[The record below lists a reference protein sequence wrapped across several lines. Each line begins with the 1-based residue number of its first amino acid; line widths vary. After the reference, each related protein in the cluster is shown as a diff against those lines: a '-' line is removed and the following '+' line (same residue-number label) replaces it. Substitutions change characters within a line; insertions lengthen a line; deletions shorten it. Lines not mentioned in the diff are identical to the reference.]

1 VPERDVDP
9 ARALPDRRVGH
20 GQVLDDDVPGVGELA
35 AGRDANVAG
44 PGHRPA
50 DAGHPDVVAVLDQ
63 DRVAAG
69 VGDVDPLDHRA
80 AALGDAE
87 DAPPAAACDHLT
99 DHDVGGVA
107 VADPAVA
114 VGHPEGGVTG
124 AGAGADRVH
133 RAHSGVDGVVE
144 HQPGEGGVAGHHGTD
159 GQPVH
164 TIGLHTMVVGPL
176 HVDVVDADIGGTHAA
191 VAVVVD
197 ADTQP
202 AAQPQLDLS
211 QVDVAAVA
219 YEDAEPRGAGDGE
232 VGHLDVVAVA
242 DPDHRVVPGRAP
254 GHVDGAARLEHGVA
268 GHVDALVP
276 RHAAG
281 VSYHHPLG

>member
-1 VPERDVDP
+1 QSVVPERDVDP

-35 AGRDANVAG
+35 AGRDADVAG

-69 VGDVDPLDHRA
+69 VGDVDPFDHHA
-80 AALGDAE
+80 AALGDTE
-87 DAPPAAACDHLT
+87 DAPPAAAGDHLT

-124 AGAGADRVH
+124 PGAGADSVH
-133 RAHSGVDGVVE
+133 LAHRGIDGVVE
-144 HQPGEGGVAGHHGTD
+144 HQSGEGGVAGHYGAH

-164 TIGLHTMVVGPL
+164 AVGLHSVIVGSL
-176 HVDVVDADIGGTHAA
+176 HVDVIDADVSGADAA

-197 ADTQP
+197 PDAQS
-202 AAQPQLDLS
+202 AAEPQLDLS

-219 YEDAEPRGAGDGE
+219 HEDAEPRGAGDSQ
-232 VGHLDVVAVA
+232 VRHLDAVAVA

-254 GHVDGAARLEHGVA
+254 GHVDGAA
-268 GHVDALVP
+268 
-276 RHAAG
+276 
-281 VSYHHPLG
+281 